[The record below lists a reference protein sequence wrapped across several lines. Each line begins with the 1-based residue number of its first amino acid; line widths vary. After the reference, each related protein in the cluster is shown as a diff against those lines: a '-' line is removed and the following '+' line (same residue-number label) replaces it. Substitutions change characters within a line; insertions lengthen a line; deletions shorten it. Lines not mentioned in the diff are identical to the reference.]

1 MVGQYWPVALALAGW
16 LVGTYEAVEQV
27 SLRGPL
33 SSKDINVPR
42 HMGD

>member
-27 SLRGPL
+27 SYVQFLFTLG
-33 SSKDINVPR
+33 N
-42 HMGD
+42 